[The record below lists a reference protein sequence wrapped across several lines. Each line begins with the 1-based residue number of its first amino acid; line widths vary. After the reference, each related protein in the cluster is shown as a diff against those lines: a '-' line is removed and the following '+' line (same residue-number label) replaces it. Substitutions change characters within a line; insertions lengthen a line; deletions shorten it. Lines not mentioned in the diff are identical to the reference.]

1 MSRCN
6 LLLLENGIVAIDYTD
21 GSIKVID
28 VLRFNRENMAREYSM
43 IKSGLDDNRL
53 SSLLSSLKAKGYTS
67 LACNDPILVDTAIKH
82 GFSAVEMSAEDRLK
96 VQHNKMAIMVEAEL
110 AEDEDDALLAL
121 HEFALSLSSLKV
133 AEASARPDQ
142 HIIQCINAIDELD
155 KVVNIMGARLREW
168 YGLHFPELDGIVQSI
183 SSYCDIVIRLG
194 RRDAVTVDA
203 LRSIGLQDEKK
214 ADAIARAA
222 LTSKGG
228 MISDENLILLQ
239 RLAEETKHLSRQR
252 DTLAGH
258 MEDEM
263 ARVAPNLK
271 DILGATIGAR
281 MIAKAGGLEKL
292 ALLPA
297 STIQVLGAEKAL
309 FRALKTGTR
318 PPKHGIIFQHP
329 SVHSAPRWQR
339 GKIARAIATKVA
351 VAARID
357 AFTGARDDA
366 LLARLNERLEE
377 IREKYREPRQEEE
390 EERGEEGRREGVRV
404 ERGRRDRGRRGRER
418 EERRYMYERGRIRD
432 EERHKDRGRYR
443 GKRRGVVGRKEKK

>member
-1 MSRCN
+1 MIALYNATFLIGIVAEDDDGMSRCN
-6 LLLLENGIVAIDYTD
+6 LLLLENGIVAIDDAD
-21 GSIKVID
+21 GSTKVVD
-28 VLRFNRENMAREYSM
+28 VLKFNRESMAREYSM
-43 IKSGLDDNRL
+43 IKSGLDDSRL
-53 SSLLSSLKAKGYTS
+53 STILSSLKAKGYTS
-67 LACNDPILVDTAIKH
+67 LACNDPILVDAAIRH

-96 VQHNKMAIMVEAEL
+96 VQHNKVAIIVEAGL
-110 AEDEDDALLAL
+110 AEDEQDAFLAL
-121 HEFALSLSSLKV
+121 HEFSVSLSSIKV
-133 AEASARPDQ
+133 AEASAKPDQ
-142 HIIQCINAIDELD
+142 HIIQCINTIDELD
-155 KVVNIMGARLREW
+155 KIVNIMGARLREW
-168 YGLHFPELDGIVQSI
+168 YGLHFPELDGIVQSLP
-183 SSYCDIVIRLG
+183 SYCDIVLRFG
-194 RRDAVTVDA
+194 RRDAITVDA

-214 ADAIARAA
+214 VDAIARAA

-239 RLAEETKHLSRQR
+239 RIAEEIKHLSKQR
-252 DTLAGH
+252 DALARH

-281 MIAKAGGLEKL
+281 MIAKAGGLERL

-309 FRALKTGTR
+309 FRALRTGTR

-357 AFTGARDDA
+357 AFTGTRDDT
-366 LLARLNERLEE
+366 LLAKLNERLEE
-377 IREKYREPRQEEE
+377 IREKYVEPRHEEKE
-390 EERGEEGRREGVRV
+390 EGEKKRKGRGKGRGGGGGEERRERR
-404 ERGRRDRGRRGRER
+404 RRRRGR
-418 EERRYMYERGRIRD
+418 
-432 EERHKDRGRYR
+432 
-443 GKRRGVVGRKEKK
+443 KR

>member
-1 MSRCN
+1 MNRCN
-6 LLLLENGIVAIDYTD
+6 LLLLENGLVAMDDTD

-28 VLRFNRENMAREYSM
+28 VLRFDRERMAREYSM
-43 IKSGLDDNRL
+43 IKSGLDDRRI
-53 SSLLSSLKAKGYTS
+53 SSLLSSLKEKGYTS
-67 LACNDPILVDTAIKH
+67 LLCNDPILVDIATKH
-82 GFSAVEMSAEDRLK
+82 GFYAVEMSTDDRLK
-96 VQHNKMAIMVEAEL
+96 VQHDKVAIMVESRL
-110 AEDEDDALLAL
+110 AEDEDDVLLAL

-155 KVVNIMGARLREW
+155 KIINIMWARLREW
-168 YGLHFPELDGIVQSI
+168 YGLHFPELEGIVQSL

-194 RRDAVTVDA
+194 KRDTISVDA
-203 LRSIGLQDEKK
+203 LRSIGLQDEKAEVIAK
-214 ADAIARAA
+214 AAS
-222 LTSKGG
+222 TSKGG

-239 RLAEETKHLSRQR
+239 RLAEEVKRLSKQR
-252 DTLAGH
+252 ETLAGH
-258 MEDEM
+258 MEAEM

-309 FRALKTGTR
+309 FRALRTGTR

-339 GKIARAIATKVA
+339 GKIARTIATKVA

-357 AFTGARDDA
+357 AFTGARDDT

-377 IREKYREPRQEEE
+377 IREKYREPRHEEE
-390 EERGEEGRREGVRV
+390 EEREDERRRGRTRV
-404 ERGRRDRGRRGRER
+404 RGRRDGGRSKGGR
-418 EERRYMYERGRIRD
+418 EERRYLYD
-432 EERHKDRGRYR
+432 EGVREGRHKGRDGDRRRKKSR
-443 GKRRGVVGRKEKK
+443 G

>member
-1 MSRCN
+1 MSRCD
-6 LLLLENGIVAIDYTD
+6 LILLENGIVALD
-21 GSIKVID
+21 GRANRVID
-28 VLRFNRENMAREYSM
+28 VLRFKRESMAREYNM
-43 IKSGLDDNRL
+43 IKSGLGSDRL
-53 SSLLSSLKAKGYTS
+53 STLLSSLREKGYTS
-67 LACNDPILVDTAIKH
+67 LSCNDPVLVDAAIRH
-82 GFSAVEMSAEDRLK
+82 GFDAVEMGMDERLRI
-96 VQHNKMAIMVEAEL
+96 QHDKIAIMVASKL
-110 AEDEDDALLAL
+110 AEDEQDALLAL
-121 HEFALSLSSLKV
+121 HEFAVNLSSLKV

-155 KVVNIMGARLREW
+155 KVVNVMGARLREW
-168 YGLHFPELDGIVQSI
+168 YGLHFPELEGIVQSL
-183 SSYCDIVIRLG
+183 STYCEVVKLG
-194 RRDAVTVDA
+194 RRDAITLDA
-203 LRSIGLQDEKK
+203 LRSLGMQEK
-214 ADAIARAA
+214 AEAIASAA
-222 LTSKGG
+222 SASKGG

-239 RLAEETKHLSRQR
+239 RLAEEIRHLVKQR
-252 DTLAGH
+252 DALAGH

-351 VAARID
+351 VAARVD
-357 AFTGARDDA
+357 AFTGSRDDT
-366 LLARLNERLEE
+366 LLERLNERLEE
-377 IREKYREPRQEEE
+377 IREKYREPKEREVGEEGG
-390 EERGEEGRREGVRV
+390 EERGRGRGRERV
-404 ERGRRDRGRRGRER
+404 EERGRKGKSRGGRRDRGRMRKRR
-418 EERRYMYERGRIRD
+418 KEERSYGY
-432 EERHKDRGRYR
+432 EERIEGRGGRYR
-443 GKRRGVVGRKEKK
+443 GEGRRSRG

>member
-1 MSRCN
+1 MSMSKCD
-6 LLLLENGIVAIDYTD
+6 LLLLENGIVAIDDTD
-21 GSIKVID
+21 ESVID
-28 VLRFNRENMAREYSM
+28 VLRFSRERMAREYSM
-43 IKSGLDDNRL
+43 IKSGLDERI
-53 SSLLSSLKAKGYTS
+53 SSLLSSLKEKGYTS

-96 VQHNKMAIMVEAEL
+96 VQHNKIAIMVKAKL
-110 AEDEDDALLAL
+110 TEDEQDALLAL
-121 HEFALSLSSLKV
+121 HEFAVSLSSLKV

-155 KVVNIMGARLREW
+155 KVVNVMGARLREW
-168 YGLHFPELDGIVQSI
+168 YGLHFPELEGIVQNL
-183 SSYCDIVIRLG
+183 SSYCDIVLRLG
-194 RRDAVTVDA
+194 RRDAITVDA
-203 LRSIGLQDEKK
+203 LRSIGLQEEK

-239 RLAEETKHLSRQR
+239 RIADEIKHLSKQR

-258 MEDEM
+258 VEEEM

-292 ALLPA
+292 AVLPA

-309 FRALKTGTR
+309 FRALRTGTR

-357 AFTGARDDA
+357 AFAGARDDT
-366 LLARLNERLEE
+366 LLARLNERIEE
-377 IREKYREPRQEEE
+377 IREKYREPKHEEKEEVEEMEGEKVGMMGRYKGRGRMVEKRKGRGRYEEE
-390 EERGEEGRREGVRV
+390 KEE
-404 ERGRRDRGRRGRER
+404 
-418 EERRYMYERGRIRD
+418 
-432 EERHKDRGRYR
+432 RGRYR
-443 GKRRGVVGRKEKK
+443 GGRGGRRRGRKR